1 VGAAVIAHQSA
12 AAEDDSK
19 KPQQS
24 RAPSGPGLGPLAL
37 AVLGAVLLGLIELVN
52 IIHVTVGT
60 DVRATFDGADRHGI
74 APALL
79 ALCALGLAWVV
90 CGGRAPGGAVLAG
103 IAGLGLL
110 GLTVLGIWALG
121 DVPDVGD
128 SGPYGLAGETGR
140 SGAAVGFWLEPA
152 AALALLGSAIWA
164 LIALS
169 PRGRA

>member
-1 VGAAVIAHQSA
+1 VIAHQSA

-24 RAPSGPGLGPLAL
+24 LTPSGPGLGPLAL
-37 AVLGAVLLGLIELVN
+37 AVLGAILLGLVELVN

-60 DVRATFDGADRHGI
+60 EVRAGLTGADRHGV

-90 CGGRAPGGAVLAG
+90 CGGRARSGAVLVG
-103 IAGLGLL
+103 CFGLGLL
-110 GLTVLGIWALG
+110 GLAVLGIWALG
-121 DVPDVGD
+121 DLPDVGA
-128 SGPYGLAGETGR
+128 SGPYGLSGETGR
-140 SGAAVGFWLEPA
+140 SGADVGFWLEPA
-152 AALALLGSAIWA
+152 AALALLGSAGWA
-164 LIALS
+164 LVSLS